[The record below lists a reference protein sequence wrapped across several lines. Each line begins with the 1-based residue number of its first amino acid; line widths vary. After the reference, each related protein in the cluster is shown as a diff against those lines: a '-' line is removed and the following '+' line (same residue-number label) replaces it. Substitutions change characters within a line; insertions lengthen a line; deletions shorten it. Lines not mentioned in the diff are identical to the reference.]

1 MASNPMAEVVASTTT
16 RIASS
21 LKPRSEQMDD
31 DFSTWEIV
39 AVAMGTDGV
48 GADVFEQS
56 FELLRFMGEA
66 TRTSRLQVQRRKTG
80 ACPSRL
86 ARMSLVVC
94 GSVPCKDLSRARN
107 NYYPDL
113 AESLPVDATSPGES
127 KPNGERIKRN
137 PWVFIEVE
145 KLLGSRTMGL
155 EIIGAYRLTILM
167 TRHWLPSRR
176 LGMILSAY
184 MRSAV
189 RFKVRFED
197 DCEVQGAVLL

>member
-1 MASNPMAEVVASTTT
+1 MAEVVASTTT

-39 AVAMGTDGV
+39 EVAVGTDGV
-48 GADVFEQS
+48 GADVFEQG

-66 TRTSRLQVQRRKTG
+66 LKCWTRTSRLQVQRRKTG

-127 KPNGERIKRN
+127 RPNGERIKRN

-155 EIIGAYRLTILM
+155 EITGGRTRTGGRNRGIQTYNIDDETLAALTEA
-167 TRHWLPSRR
+167 
-176 LGMILSAY
+176 GDD
-184 MRSAV
+184 
-189 RFKVRFED
+189 FERIHEVGG
-197 DCEVQGAVLL
+197 EVQGAV